1 MANTDTPFGL
11 KPIRHKSGAPY
22 NGAFSC
28 YYLPAGTAGSYFIG
42 DPVIKTSTANA
53 VAASGPGAGTFPIG
67 TLPEIVKATVGTTN
81 RITGV
86 IVGFAPDPD
95 GLGRIYRPASTA
107 RVVYVADDPDLVFE
121 IQADGTVAV
130 TDIGLNA
137 VLIYTNAGDTNTGR
151 SGAELDTGTTTA
163 MATTVGFQL
172 AIHRLVN
179 RPDNEIGA
187 FAKLEVTINTH
198 TEVNASTGI

>member
-1 MANTDTPFGL
+1 MANADTPFGL
-11 KPIRHKSGAPY
+11 RPIRHKSGAPY
-22 NGAFSC
+22 NGAFNV
-28 YYLPAGTAGSYFIG
+28 YYLPAGTGGDYFIG

-53 VAASGPGAGTFPIG
+53 VAAGTAFPIG

-107 RVVYVADDPDLVFE
+107 RVVYVCDDPDIVFE
-121 IQADGTVAV
+121 IQADGVVAV

-137 VLIYTNAGDTNTGR
+137 VLIYTNGGSTVTGL

-163 MATTVGFQL
+163 MNTTVGFQL

-179 RPDNEIGA
+179 RQDNEIGA
-187 FAKLEVTINTH
+187 FAKLEVTINNH